1 MHYDYTGLTVEEC
14 EGFCTADGFA
24 YAGVEYGG
32 EVSTLISPQFPRIL
46 TFDSVTVEV
55 LQILLLPARMDAM
68 LLALVMRRRLV
79 VEETDWIFTTWVLP
93 HLLRIV

>member
-1 MHYDYTGLTVEEC
+1 VHYDYTGLTVEEC

-55 LQILLLPARMDAM
+55 L
-68 LLALVMRRRLV
+68 
-79 VEETDWIFTTWVLP
+79 
-93 HLLRIV
+93 